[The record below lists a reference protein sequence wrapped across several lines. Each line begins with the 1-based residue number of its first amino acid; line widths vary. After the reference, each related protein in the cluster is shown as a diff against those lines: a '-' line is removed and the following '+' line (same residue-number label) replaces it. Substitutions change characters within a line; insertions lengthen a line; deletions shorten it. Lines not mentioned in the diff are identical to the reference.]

1 MKRTHQPRSARGFTL
16 LELVIVLII
25 LGTIMAFLAP
35 RIFGNVERANQSGAK
50 IKMEQLAGQLEIMR
64 LEVGRY
70 PNAQEG
76 LRALIEKPAGMDK
89 WNGPYV
95 KDAQQLKDPW
105 GNDFRYN
112 QPGRENKPYEIV
124 SLGADGKEGGEGE
137 NKDLVN

>member
-1 MKRTHQPRSARGFTL
+1 MKRTHSPRAARGFTL

-76 LRALIEKPAGMDK
+76 LKALIEKPAGMDK

-95 KDAQQLKDPW
+95 KDVGQLKDPW

-112 QPGRENKPYEIV
+112 QPGRENKPYEIL
-124 SLGADGKEGGEGE
+124 SLGADGREGGEGE

>member
-1 MKRTHQPRSARGFTL
+1 
-16 LELVIVLII
+16 
-25 LGTIMAFLAP
+25 
-35 RIFGNVERANQSGAK
+35 
-50 IKMEQLAGQLEIMR
+50 
-64 LEVGRY
+64 
-70 PNAQEG
+70 
-76 LRALIEKPAGMDK
+76 
-89 WNGPYV
+89 V

>member
-1 MKRTHQPRSARGFTL
+1 MKRIQPSRGARGFTL

-35 RIFGNVERANQSGAK
+35 RIFGNVGKANQALAK
-50 IKMEQLAGQLEIMR
+50 AKMEQLSGQLEILR

-70 PNAQEG
+70 PNASEG
-76 LRALIEKPAGMDK
+76 LKALVDKPAGMDK

-95 KDAQQLKDPW
+95 KDQTTLKDPW

-112 QPGRENKPYEIV
+112 QPGRDNRPFEIV
-124 SLGADGKEGGEGE
+124 TLGADGKEGGEGE
-137 NKDLVN
+137 DKDLVN